1 MDFQSFLSAINQISE
16 EKGLSSEKI
25 IETVEHALASA
36 YKKEYAKGGR
46 SLRQRLI
53 LRMAKQNSQE

>member
-16 EKGLSSEKI
+16 EKLSSEKV

-36 YKKEYAKGGR
+36 YKKNMGKGTNYQ
-46 SLRQRLI
+46 S
-53 LRMAKQNSQE
+53 KN

>member
-1 MDFQSFLSAINQISE
+1 MDFQSFLSAISQISE

-36 YKKEYAKGGR
+36 YKKEYAKRGQIIK
-46 SLRQRLI
+46 S
-53 LRMAKQNSQE
+53 KN

>member
-16 EKGLSSEKI
+16 EKGLSSEKV

-36 YKKEYAKGGR
+36 YKKEYGKR
-46 SLRQRLI
+46 DKLSKQKLI
-53 LRMAKQNSQE
+53 LRPARQSFQE